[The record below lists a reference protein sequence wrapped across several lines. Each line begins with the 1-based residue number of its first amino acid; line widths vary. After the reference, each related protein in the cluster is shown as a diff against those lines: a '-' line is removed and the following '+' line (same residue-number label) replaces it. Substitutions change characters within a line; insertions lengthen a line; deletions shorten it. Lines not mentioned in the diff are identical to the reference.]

1 MATINRFEDLEIWQ
15 EARRLA
21 KEVHSISIE
30 TELKN
35 DYRFKEQIKASS
47 GSVMDNIAEGFER
60 DGNIE
65 FRQFLSIAKGSA
77 GETRSQLYRVFDFE
91 YISEQK
97 FELLKKDYENLS
109 GKIKNFITYLN
120 KKDFKGNKFQQ
131 AKPETLN
138 LKPETNKNGIKR
150 KITIV
155 FYGF

>member
-1 MATINRFEDLEIWQ
+1 MATINRFEDLDIWQ

-21 KEVHSISIE
+21 KEIHTISIE

-35 DYRFKEQIKASS
+35 DYRFKDQIKASS

-91 YISEQK
+91 YISEQR
-97 FELLKKDYENLS
+97 FEILKKDYENLS

-120 KKDFKGNKFQQ
+120 KKDFKGNKFQ
-131 AKPETLN
+131 
-138 LKPETNKNGIKR
+138 
-150 KITIV
+150 
-155 FYGF
+155 

>member
-1 MATINRFEDLEIWQ
+1 MATINRFEDLEIWK

-21 KEVHSISIE
+21 KEIHIISIE
-30 TELKN
+30 TGLKS
-35 DYRFKEQIKASS
+35 DFKFKEQIKSSS

-77 GETRSQLYRVFDFE
+77 GETRSQLYRVFDFD
-91 YISEQK
+91 YINEQK

-120 KKDFKGNKFQQ
+120 KKDFKGNKFQ
-131 AKPETLN
+131 
-138 LKPETNKNGIKR
+138 
-150 KITIV
+150 
-155 FYGF
+155 

>member
-15 EARRLA
+15 ESRRLA
-21 KEVHSISIE
+21 KEIHIISIE
-30 TELKN
+30 TGLKS
-35 DYRFKEQIKASS
+35 DFKFKEQIKSSS

-77 GETRSQLYRVFDFE
+77 GETRSQLYRVFDFG
-91 YISEQK
+91 YIDEQK

-120 KKDFKGNKFQQ
+120 KKDFKGNKFQ
-131 AKPETLN
+131 
-138 LKPETNKNGIKR
+138 
-150 KITIV
+150 
-155 FYGF
+155 